1 MTNKASEIFNIHT
14 RTLDY
19 QDFSGSSRAPF
30 PNVRTNLQLR
40 NCRLVNISPVA
51 GPITIMVAE
60 DNDDLRTMMVSILD
74 AEADIHCVAET
85 DELAKV
91 SELAAA
97 ASPQVIILD
106 IELKGRSS
114 LQGLPDLRRQ
124 FPSTKFLIYS
134 GHALPALIDAALA
147 AGATEYVLKSG
158 DPDELVSAVR
168 RCVVA

>member
-1 MTNKASEIFNIHT
+1 
-14 RTLDY
+14 
-19 QDFSGSSRAPF
+19 
-30 PNVRTNLQLR
+30 
-40 NCRLVNISPVA
+40 
-51 GPITIMVAE
+51 MVAE

-114 LQGLPDLRRQ
+114 LQGLPELRRQ
-124 FPSTKFLIYS
+124 FPSTRFLIYR